1 MSSLRQGVLI
11 LSLLL
16 GLVACAPQAGSTTVL
31 PPTADPTAE
40 QLPSPTPQVEPTPVP
55 VTPTP
60 EVEFPGEGPWDV
72 TFAAADG
79 VTLHGRLFGRGTTA
93 LVLIPTYPGE
103 QQGWYAF
110 AEAAAQQGYMALAF
124 DLRGYGQSEGARS
137 APDAPLDLAA
147 AIAYLQAHEVERLVL
162 IGAGQGGTAAIK
174 LVAAGEASAAGLAL
188 ISAPQAFDGL
198 EVSEDDLAALAL
210 PTLWVGARNDLI
222 QRAEDMAALAAS
234 TDRELWI
241 YEGSSLHGTYILEG
255 ADSADLQRRLLDFAA
270 RVTGG
275 P

>member
-16 GLVACAPQAGSTTVL
+16 GLVACAPQAGSTTAL

-40 QLPSPTPQVEPTPVP
+40 QFPSPTPQVEPTLVP

-110 AEAAAQQGYMALAF
+110 AEAAAQQGYMALAL

-147 AIAYLQAHEVERLVL
+147 AIAYLQAHEVEQLVL